1 MLQRGPGGGQGPGA
15 GGGGGGAARH
25 EEEAD
30 TQEDPRVGEVS
41 RNIVLTSD
49 SAKVPTCGGQVR
61 GQLPHAAGAGPGE
74 AQAEAAAGGQE
85 APPLRRGRAAQVILA
100 SHWLTVTILTPDWL
114 TVIIT
119 NS

>member
-41 RNIVLTSD
+41 RNIVLTS
-49 SAKVPTCGGQVR
+49 A
-61 GQLPHAAGAGPGE
+61 
-74 AQAEAAAGGQE
+74 
-85 APPLRRGRAAQVILA
+85 
-100 SHWLTVTILTPDWL
+100 
-114 TVIIT
+114 
-119 NS
+119 N